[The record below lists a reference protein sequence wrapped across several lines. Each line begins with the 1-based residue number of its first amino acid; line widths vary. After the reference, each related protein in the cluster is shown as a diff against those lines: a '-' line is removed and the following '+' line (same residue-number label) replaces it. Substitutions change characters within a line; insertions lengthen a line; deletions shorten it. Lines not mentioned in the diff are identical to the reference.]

1 MLISIKYFTKIA
13 QQNKLLKNM
22 LTCSYIYKYIVKYIF
37 LIISKDITTKN
48 LTKESLRFEL
58 GKEIKIKK

>member
-1 MLISIKYFTKIA
+1 
-13 QQNKLLKNM
+13 M